1 MSLSE
6 EDISR
11 IVVRVVDYD
20 MNTRYVANQFDVS
33 RRRVQQLAKKYKET
47 KEIPKLSKRGRPPR
61 TDYPIDLED
70 RVKRAKK
77 KLRVGAVGIGHY
89 LRKRFDIHAGNDVI
103 HRILLANGFV
113 KENPKRKVKNV

>member
-33 RRRVQQLAKKYKET
+33 RRRVQQLAKKYSAGRIGRNIRET
-47 KEIPKLSKRGRPPR
+47 Q
-61 TDYPIDLED
+61 
-70 RVKRAKK
+70 
-77 KLRVGAVGIGHY
+77 VGFAISGKMAFFQIWY
-89 LRKRFDIHAGNDVI
+89 FNDEVR
-103 HRILLANGFV
+103 HERIFV
-113 KENPKRKVKNV
+113 

>member
-1 MSLSE
+1 MSVE
-6 EDISR
+6 E
-11 IVVRVVDYD
+11 
-20 MNTRYVANQFDVS
+20 
-33 RRRVQQLAKKYKET
+33 RVQQLAKKYKET

-61 TDYPIDLED
+61 TGYPIDLED
-70 RVKRAKK
+70 HVKRAKK

>member
-33 RRRVQQLAKKYKET
+33 RRTGSAAGE
-47 KEIPKLSKRGRPPR
+47 EI
-61 TDYPIDLED
+61 
-70 RVKRAKK
+70 
-77 KLRVGAVGIGHY
+77 
-89 LRKRFDIHAGNDVI
+89 
-103 HRILLANGFV
+103 
-113 KENPKRKVKNV
+113 